1 MTEIDRKL
9 NKLRQ
14 PNSLTGLAP
23 ADGQHKARVI
33 GGAIVDLF
41 ERLSLGKSNSDID
54 PGEPTCLDQRLALG
68 LPIAYGKE
76 CDVLGCSNVREKIF
90 GLGSLSTGDCAVQS
104 MPSQQE

>member
-14 PNSLTGLAP
+14 PNSLTGLAS
-23 ADGQHKARVI
+23 ANGQHKARVI

-41 ERLSLGKSNSDID
+41 ERLSLGKSGSDID

-76 CDVLGCSNVREKIF
+76 CDVLGCSKTMEKIL
-90 GLGSLSTGDCAVQS
+90 GLVPVSIGDCTLKS